1 MQKIKNIEFLRVFL
15 IIAIVIL
22 HTCCSSSWA
31 LNHVFP
37 DVNFFDTVHN
47 FLRQA
52 NNGVEGF
59 FIIAGFLLFMTFKK
73 SVSVKEFVIKKY
85 IRLSPV
91 IIFAT
96 IICAIASLFGVM
108 HFKVFPNLMTALL
121 LNHFIICFSIVSNP
135 VLWFTSALFAG
146 LLLFFLLIKYSNG
159 KNIIWFS
166 ITISSISYLLLEIF
180 QKGVFADPYH
190 NYLCIFNVGFMRALG
205 GIGLG
210 IFIACL
216 YKNYSKF
223 FNLNYLI
230 TTIFELIFLFLTI
243 YWMVLPHHK
252 HNCIEF
258 VIVFSLLLL
267 FFIIKK
273 GFISKFFEKD
283 LWVKLGK
290 YQYSL
295 YVTHYVIGKILVNGL
310 WKNNVLFVHVHPVMA
325 LLITLFIIFTA
336 GVLTFY
342 MVELPC
348 TKYLKEKIK
357 F

>member
-31 LNHVFP
+31 LNRVFT
-37 DVNFFDTVHN
+37 DVNFFNSVHDC
-47 FLRQA
+47 LRQA

-59 FIIAGFLLFMTFKK
+59 FIIAGFLLVITFKK
-73 SVSVKEFVIKKY
+73 SVCLKEFIIKKY

-96 IICAIASLFGVM
+96 IICAVASIFGVM
-108 HFKVFPNLMTALL
+108 HFKVFPNVMTAML
-121 LNHFIICFSIVSNP
+121 LNHFVVCFSIGSNP

-146 LLLFFLLIKYSNG
+146 LLLYFLLMKYFDE
-159 KNIIWFS
+159 KNVMR
-166 ITISSISYLLLEIF
+166 ISAVISFISYLLLEIF

-190 NYLCIFNVGFMRALG
+190 NYLFIFNVGFMRAVG

-210 IFIACL
+210 VFIACL

-223 FNLNYLI
+223 FNLNYLFS
-230 TTIFELIFLFLTI
+230 TIFEFVLLFLMI
-243 YWMVLPHHK
+243 FWMILPHPK

-258 VIVFSLLLL
+258 VLVFGLLLL
-267 FFIIKK
+267 FFVMKR
-273 GFISKFFEKD
+273 GFISGFFEND

-310 WKNNVLFVHVHPVMA
+310 WKNHILFVQVHPVFV
-325 LLITLFIIFTA
+325 LLTTLFIIFSS